1 VASYS
6 RRLTIVGGVCDAWS
20 VWLRGRLGTVC
31 ACVAWPAWSRGP
43 STSPLGGTKGRTL
56 DSNFP
61 VVVGR
66 YEMTREW
73 TVTLPGRFSRRIED
87 GSLVL
92 WRPGLTVWVVVWGN
106 DHAETRQSR
115 LEWLRGRK
123 SPKAF
128 DEEVL
133 DEIGVTRYAYR
144 LTEDRDA
151 GVVHALYAYAVGE
164 NGHVQ
169 AAIYFDD
176 VAELGVAKQIWR
188 SFERVAIQ

>member
-1 VASYS
+1 VRP
-6 RRLTIVGGVCDAWS
+6 RRHGAFLC
-20 VWLRGRLGTVC
+20 
-31 ACVAWPAWSRGP
+31 GP
-43 STSPLGGTKGRTL
+43 STSPLGGTKGPTL

-144 LTEDRDA
+144 LTEDRDE